1 MKRESALV
9 FFLSLVCLLTASAA
23 QSSGKMSA
31 AAESKTA
38 SLEERYI
45 ETRDGF
51 ISRFSKTVDP
61 AEEDPALAELE
72 RRMRMIVGPVRIEG
86 FPEQGRINLPTL
98 RPEPRFAQVDG
109 LRFDSG
115 GEALVVTTEGLLE
128 LYLAERP
135 ELPEGLEELSRNG
148 DFYRLVFHADAGV
161 LLYAEIPVR
170 SGEGRSFARAFLGV
184 GTQEIGPFIPDELF
198 VFVVKGNRV
207 LLVSSP
213 AAVAITEIPEC
224 RSEWDRFAKKRAEVL
239 DVYRT
244 SQLKDRKAF
253 EDSLRYG
260 EQGFEAYHRCYER
273 EVANQPFFTAL
284 KKQAQ
289 AIADR
294 LRKD

>member
-23 QSSGKMSA
+23 QSAGEMAA
-31 AAESKTA
+31 AAESKTD

-51 ISRFSKTVDP
+51 IRRFSKTADP
-61 AEEDPALAELE
+61 AEEGPALAELE
-72 RRMRMIVGPVRIEG
+72 RQMRMITGPVRIEG

-98 RPEPRFAQVDG
+98 RPEPGFAQVDG

-115 GEALVVTTEGLLE
+115 REALFVTTEALLDR
-128 LYLAERP
+128 YLAERP
-135 ELPEGLEELSRNG
+135 ELPKTLEELSRNG
-148 DFYRLVFHADAGV
+148 DFCRLVFHADAGV

-170 SGEGRSFARAFLGV
+170 SGEGRSFARAFLGA
-184 GTQEIGPFIPDELF
+184 GAQDIGPFVPDEIFIF
-198 VFVVKGNRV
+198 VSKGGRI
-207 LLVSSP
+207 LLASAP
-213 AAVAITEIPEC
+213 AALRITGIPEC
-224 RSEWDRFAKKRAEVL
+224 RSKWDTFAKKSAEAL
-239 DVYRT
+239 DAYRS

-253 EDSLRYG
+253 DDSVRYR
-260 EQGFEAYHRCYER
+260 EEGFETYRRCYGR
-273 EVANQPFFTAL
+273 AAQNQPFFTAL

-294 LRKD
+294 LQRD